1 MRRPMPSPRGTN
13 HAGLFLA
20 NNPRGAYD
28 AALPEDAGVKLL
40 TFLQGK
46 LSDADLAE
54 FCKMAGIDQG
64 ITMDEPG
71 SFTGMPRPGGGF
83 GQDAR
88 YRRPMTSVHQAEF
101 NRMFPNA
108 ARIKVHP

>member
-1 MRRPMPSPRGTN
+1 MPSPRGTN

-71 SFTGMPRPGGGF
+71 SFPGMPRPGGGF

-88 YRRPMTSVHQAEF
+88 YRRPMTSAQTADFAKRYPH
-101 NRMFPNA
+101 A
-108 ARIKVHP
+108 ARIVVNR